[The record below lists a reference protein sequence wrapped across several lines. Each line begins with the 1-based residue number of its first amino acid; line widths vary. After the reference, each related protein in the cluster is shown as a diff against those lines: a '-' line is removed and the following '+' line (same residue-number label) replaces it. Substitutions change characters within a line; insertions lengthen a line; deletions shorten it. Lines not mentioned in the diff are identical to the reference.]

1 VAACFFVFALA
12 GVSSLKSEEPR
23 RVPGK
28 IFVRAVHGQA
38 TYSRE
43 GTSHDLKANTT
54 LDAGVTITTG
64 PDSYVYVDVN
74 GTTSSVRIAA
84 ETILALKTVDRVGP
98 RREGE
103 TETMLVLQVGSVL
116 GRVPKLPAN
125 SKYEITTPCGVAGV
139 RGTDWSVV
147 VTQLGA
153 SQYEATFQSV
163 QGALVASAPAAGST
177 ETRTLKSGEAWTV
190 GRDVVPVERKVLRR
204 QLDQID
210 EMIRA
215 AAPPPGLGGPMPG
228 QAPAAGA
235 GPRH

>member
-1 VAACFFVFALA
+1 M
-12 GVSSLKSEEPR
+12 
-23 RVPGK
+23 PGK

-98 RREGE
+98 RREGK

-153 SQYEATFQSV
+153 SQYGLLSSPCRAH
-163 QGALVASAPAAGST
+163 
-177 ETRTLKSGEAWTV
+177 WW
-190 GRDVVPVERKVLRR
+190 LRR
-204 QLDQID
+204 PP
-210 EMIRA
+210 RA
-215 AAPPPGLGGPMPG
+215 ARKPERSRVARLGPSVAMLSQSKEKCCGG
-228 QAPAAGA
+228 NWT
-235 GPRH
+235 RSTR